1 MAEERVYLIRVSA
14 VLDRSTAAAVGD
26 FVQQHDRAQRTT
38 ERRTRETADRAKK
51 TQREVADSSAKEQE
65 RAAKAIEKSQADI
78 AKQFERNTQR
88 RATDEDR
95 ARQRQVREDQRAFDQ
110 RIKAAEAENRKKE
123 KLRRDEERDII
134 QEAKRAEKREEAA
147 AKRATAL
154 AKSVH
159 EERKQQVKKLA
170 SDVYRDT
177 AAIVGKAVDVGGR
190 IAGGMGV
197 NFDVGAGVSKA
208 VQLERMAV
216 GIVNAGNRGTGSA
229 AGRDAEVKR
238 LQTSAREVGN
248 KYAFDPTAMLSGY
261 AQFQAKTGDTATAT
275 AGMDRFAR
283 LAKAFNVELNDMI
296 SAAGEV
302 SSKLEDSFTPGEK
315 RAQKTYEILKMLTAQ
330 GQEGAIEIAD
340 LAKETARIGG
350 GAGFFKGDIGSTIGK
365 LGALAQLARQTGG
378 ANSPADAARSVAAF
392 VTTLKTPARRAAFDA
407 NNVAYKDA
415 DGSFL
420 DPFTII
426 KNALRATGGDT
437 EKMNN
442 MFKSSLGEKSVA
454 SLSKAYNQGGK
465 GDAGIAAVDALFS
478 KFMQTVDDK
487 TIDENKDRAMNTTE
501 SKAVLFQ
508 NKLDLITASLADRV
522 LPAFEKMAPDIEKVA
537 KAFADVV
544 VWAAENPGKM
554 IVGAIIASIAKATL
568 GALLGEALAKAIAGS
583 SLKIPMPGAGGSGG
597 MGAAGGAVAIAAV
610 AAAGYAG
617 YQALKSGFNE
627 GARGQDS
634 TLSDDARTSNAL
646 SDARA
651 AKRGAMSPAEALK
664 RLEEAQAITEKRIKG
679 AGKTG
684 YLDAIN
690 PFSDATF
697 ADAGRS
703 QQDAYQAED
712 ANGNKVGPSKTDT
725 LKEDLANVTAAIE
738 SMKAQM
744 AADAKAVK
752 HVHVDNP
759 SAPPNGVA
767 GVPDH

>member
-26 FVQQHDRAQRTT
+26 FVQQHERAQRTT

-65 RAAKAIEKSQADI
+65 RAAKAIAKSQADI

-88 RATDEDR
+88 RASDEDR

-110 RIKAAEAENRKKE
+110 RIKSAEAENRKKE
-123 KLRRDEERDII
+123 KLRRDEERDIV

-147 AKRATAL
+147 AKKSTAL
-154 AKSVH
+154 AKQVH
-159 EERKQQVKKLA
+159 EERKQQIKKLA

-177 AAIVGKAVDVGGR
+177 AAVVGKAVDVGSR

-208 VQLERMAV
+208 VQLEKMAV

-275 AGMDRFAR
+275 AGMDRFAN

-296 SAAGEV
+296 SAAGEI
-302 SSKLEDSFTPGEK
+302 SSKLEDGFTPGEK
-315 RAQKTYEILKMLTAQ
+315 RAQKTYEILKKLTAQ

-350 GAGFFKGDIGSTIGK
+350 GAGFFKGGVGDAMVK
-365 LGALAQLARQTGG
+365 LAALAQMARQTGG
-378 ANSPADAARSVAAF
+378 ANSSADAARSVGAF
-392 VTTLKTPARRAAFDA
+392 VTQLKTPARRAYLDQ
-407 NNVAYKDA
+407 YKVDYKAA

-420 DPFTII
+420 DPMEII
-426 KNALRATGGDT
+426 KNAIKATGGDT

-442 MFKSSLGEKSVA
+442 IFKSSLGTK
-454 SLSKAYNQGGK
+454 
-465 GDAGIAAVDALFS
+465 
-478 KFMQTVDDK
+478 TVDPLAMAFRKAGGGAAGEKAMDAQIAK
-487 TIDENKDRAMNTTE
+487 FTGDISDDTVKENTARAMGTTE
-501 SKAVLFQ
+501 SKAQVFQ

-537 KAFADVV
+537 SAFADIVS
-544 VWAAENPGKM
+544 WAASNPL
-554 IVGAIIASIAKATL
+554 GAIALTISASLSASIAKA
-568 GALLGEALAKAIAGS
+568 AIGEAMSKAIAGS
-583 SLKIPMPGAGGSGG
+583 IGAGGGLALGALTLVATTAYLIAKEYTDKADKAEDSLKGDVQKRIPDLLVKAQKQLSSTGTVDKDTLDELAMARANMEGSGLG
-597 MGAAGGAVAIAAV
+597 
-610 AAAGYAG
+610 
-617 YQALKSGFNE
+617 KDKT
-627 GARGQDS
+627 GARGAAAVEKLGWTATIAAKFGAGGDQIA
-634 TLSDDARTSNAL
+634 DAEGRTSAGKENMSAMA
-646 SDARA
+646 DVA
-651 AKRGAMSPAEALK
+651 AKIDALV
-664 RLEEAQAITEKRIKG
+664 AQIAADRKKG
-679 AGKTG
+679 A
-684 YLDAIN
+684 
-690 PFSDATF
+690 
-697 ADAGRS
+697 
-703 QQDAYQAED
+703 Q
-712 ANGNKVGPSKTDT
+712 
-725 LKEDLANVTAAIE
+725 
-738 SMKAQM
+738 
-744 AADAKAVK
+744 
-752 HVHVDNP
+752 HVIVDNQVT
-759 SAPPNGVA
+759 PPNGVA